1 MGGGENNNP
10 KTPEE
15 RLAELTAGDRS
26 LGGRKLKFNDQ
37 CAVFALLYGGLKNRF
52 VARAFG
58 LSATTVS
65 NIGGC
70 LEFDPHPRQREMV
83 YDQSARI
90 MVERERERD
99 HNRGRNANRSRRYES
114 VAREFEA
121 LGVQAFNRLYLSD
134 EIMDRVERAK
144 AEFRTEKRNPLPAPT
159 KKLAEMSGR
168 EIREWRELHPGLE
181 PSDYF
186 A

>member
-70 LEFDPHPRQREMV
+70 LNSTRIRASGRWFTTRARASWW
-83 YDQSARI
+83 SANASATITAGATRI
-90 MVERERERD
+90 D
-99 HNRGRNANRSRRYES
+99 HGATKASRANSRPS
-114 VAREFEA
+114 AA
-121 LGVQAFNRLYLSD
+121 AFNRRLPERRNYGPL
-134 EIMDRVERAK
+134 ERAK
-144 AEFRTEKRNPLPAPT
+144 AEFGTEKRNPLPAPT
-159 KKLAEMSGR
+159 KKLAEMSGQ

-186 A
+186 G